1 MRNCPSNL
9 SAMKSCCKAATGEAA
24 TVMPYI
30 MSPDP
35 NSNITQQ
42 VSQANNGIY
51 CFVGDMTFQTWQ
63 NCTSQQGV
71 EAGICSL
78 GLESYQGG
86 AGREGPADGLLGVLG
101 LVMVV
106 KAMFW

>member
-1 MRNCPSNL
+1 MRNCDKNL
-9 SAMKSCCKAATGEAA
+9 SAMKSCCNGA

-35 NSNITQQ
+35 DSNVTQQ
-42 VSQANNGIY
+42 VSQAGNGIY
-51 CFVGDMTFQTWQ
+51 CFVGDMTFQAWE
-63 NCTSQQGV
+63 NCTSAQGV

-78 GLESYQGG
+78 GVESYQGG
-86 AGREGPADGLLGVLG
+86 AGREGPVGSLVGVLG